1 MLEKHWILGD
11 AFAIRSKHHDSIKA
25 LWETKWRFPVFIVAL
40 ESAYWDSLTL
50 SGQCLKGVYP
60 FHDGKIEDFEPVFD
74 YLIKVRTCSILI
86 RRFGSDKSAERY
98 QRRL

>member
-1 MLEKHWILGD
+1 MGDEMAISGIHCRPRICILG
-11 AFAIRSKHHDSIKA
+11 
-25 LWETKWRFPVFIVAL
+25 
-40 ESAYWDSLTL
+40 SLTL

-74 YLIKVRTCSILI
+74 YLIKVRTCSVLI
-86 RRFGSDKSAERY
+86 RRSGSDKSAERY